1 MALVA
6 YYSFQNKVVQVFSV
20 LLVAGAGS
28 LVQMGLMTV
37 LVLLMTALVL
47 LVLLLVLVVLV
58 GLVLLVLLLVL
69 VGLVHLLVLLVLLAL
84 LALLVLLVLVV
95 LVQVGLEVASNYLL
109 LLDLELLVS
118 ALLDRKLW
126 CKTEIKINEVA
137 CRAIPGP
144 GSTKSCS
151 LNCFSI
157 SSNLGFA

>member
-28 LVQMGLMTV
+28 LVQTG
-37 LVLLMTALVL
+37 LVLLALLMMTQMG
-47 LVLLLVLVVLV
+47 LV
-58 GLVLLVLLLVL
+58 GLVLLLVL
-69 VGLVHLLVLLVLLAL
+69 VGLVGLVLLLVLAVLLVLE
-84 LALLVLLVLVV
+84 V

-126 CKTEIKINEVA
+126 CKTEIK
-137 CRAIPGP
+137 
-144 GSTKSCS
+144 
-151 LNCFSI
+151 
-157 SSNLGFA
+157 